1 MTEFSK
7 IQDSCSNILNTFG
20 SFFNLE
26 ALLLDQ
32 EGQSVAGTE
41 REGNSLLPVCP
52 ELLEKVAAADEP
64 LLLKEPGR
72 ENPCYLCPDQEG
84 CLREPVLI
92 APLLVEEKIMGYL
105 ILAGTEQE
113 IFGDREKLFRL
124 VGFIGELITGKLV
137 EQAGFDDIRLIIEQ
151 LGLVIDTIDEGIIA
165 IDHEG
170 RITSFNQ
177 SAGQLLGIWPSRV
190 RGSHI
195 NEIFPTGELLEVLST
210 GEAFRNREVFF
221 QGEKGRMRLLITANP
236 ILKGARV
243 AGVVATLKSIQQ
255 VHHLLG
261 EQQEQGDSFLDSIV
275 GRSPALLEIKDRVRR
290 VAGSSSSIL
299 IQGESGTGKELFARA
314 IHQESQRA
322 RENFISINC
331 AAIPGELLESELF
344 GYEAGAFTGA
354 QAGGKPGRFELAHQG
369 TIFLDEIGDMPLEL
383 QVKILRVIQ
392 DRQFF
397 RIGGVKEIS
406 VDVRILTATNQNL
419 EELIRSARFRED
431 LYYRLN
437 VIPVEIPPLR
447 ERREDI
453 MMLVEHF
460 IQKYNQRLGKK
471 VEGVTEGAR
480 GALEEYDWPGNVRE
494 LENVIEYAIN
504 METTAFIAAENL
516 PARMIKAAP
525 RVSVAEGGLRD
536 SLEEF
541 EKKIIREH
549 LDIYGWDTEGK
560 LKAARALGIGK
571 TTLYNKIKRMGIQ

>member
-1 MTEFSK
+1 MTEFTK

-32 EGQSVAGTE
+32 EGQPVAGTE
-41 REGNSLLPVCP
+41 QEGNSLLPLCP
-52 ELLEKVAAADEP
+52 ELLEKVAGADEP

-195 NEIFPTGELLEVLST
+195 NKIFPTGELLEVLST

-504 METTAFIAAENL
+504 METTAFITAENL